1 VEEPRKINV
10 ATLIEEEV
18 TLFLQEKREE
28 IIQRVLAKLKEKRD
42 DEKIP

>member
-1 VEEPRKINV
+1 MEEPRKINV